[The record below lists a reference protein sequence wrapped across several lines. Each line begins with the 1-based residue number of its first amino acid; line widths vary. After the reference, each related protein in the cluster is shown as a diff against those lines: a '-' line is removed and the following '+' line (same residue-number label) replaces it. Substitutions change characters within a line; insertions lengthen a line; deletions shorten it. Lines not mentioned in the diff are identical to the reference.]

1 MFITSCQV
9 VIESFRAQQKIAN
22 EAKKKKEEEAAAAE
36 KARAEKRAK
45 ERAAELAAQAKQDQ
59 EPKIQELTDEE
70 AERLQAQI
78 DKVGLGM
85 DPGFSI
91 AGGRKIVSW

>member
-1 MFITSCQV
+1 MILD
-9 VIESFRAQQKIAN
+9 SFRVHERIAS
-22 EAKKKKEEEAAAAE
+22 EARKKKEEAAAAAE
-36 KARAEKRAK
+36 KARAERRAK

-78 DKVGLGM
+78 DKVL
-85 DPGFSI
+85 
-91 AGGRKIVSW
+91 